1 MIKVNITELRANLPG
16 YLGKVRKGEEI
27 AVTSRGSVI
36 ARILPDR
43 GGSQAARE
51 KLIALRRKCR
61 IGDVISPLGE
71 AWESAR

>member
-1 MIKVNITELRANLPG
+1 MIKVNVTELRANLPS

-51 KLIALRRKCR
+51 RLADLRRKCR
-61 IGDVISPLGE
+61 IGDVIAPVGE
-71 AWESAR
+71 TWESGR

>member
-1 MIKVNITELRANLPG
+1 MLKVNVTELRANLPS
-16 YLGKVRKGEEI
+16 YLCKVRKGEEI

-51 KLIALRRKCR
+51 RLAALRKKCR
-61 IGDVISPLGE
+61 IGDVISPIGE

>member
-1 MIKVNITELRANLPG
+1 MIKVNVTELRAKLPE
-16 YLGKVRKGEEI
+16 YLGKVRRGEEI

-51 KLIALRRKCR
+51 KLAALRAKCR
-61 IGDVISPLGE
+61 IGDVISPVGE
-71 AWESAR
+71 KWESGR

>member
-1 MIKVNITELRANLPG
+1 MITVNVTRLRANLPG
-16 YLGKVRKGEEI
+16 YLGRVRRGEEI
-27 AVTSRGSVI
+27 AVTSRGNVI

-51 KLIALRRKCR
+51 KLAAIRGKCR
-61 IGDVISPLGE
+61 IGDVLSPIGE

>member
-1 MIKVNITELRANLPG
+1 MVKVNVTELRANLPS

-27 AVTSRGSVI
+27 TVTSRGCVI

-51 KLIALRRKCR
+51 KLAALRKKCR
-61 IGDVISPLGE
+61 IGDVISPIE
-71 AWESAR
+71 ANWESAR